1 VSTPLQH
8 KTVDTGFGVTH
19 DITFDSGVTA
29 GSLLI
34 LLLISDETVSAV
46 ATLGESNSI
55 SAADYS
61 STPSAG
67 QLCRAWSWPN
77 SSSSV
82 TGFRI
87 TTSGGTQLELAALEY
102 PGMATVAPFENGA
115 NMDADFTDTFTA
127 PVSTTTTNGGVVASA
142 LGPGTLS
149 TDNSNFTSAAMTSG
163 RYVYNSGEL
172 GAAGSKTPGFVLTG
186 STFMSGFSVAYKTA
200 SAPSGNPWNYY
211 RQQ

>member
-1 VSTPLQH
+1 MSTPIQH
-8 KTVDTGFGVTH
+8 RTVDTPFGVTH
-19 DITFDSGVTA
+19 DITFSSGVTA

-34 LLLISDETVSAV
+34 LQLISDETISSV
-46 ATLGESNSI
+46 ATLGESNTIASP
-55 SAADYS
+55 DYS
-61 STPSAG
+61 STPAAG

-87 TTSGGTQLELAALEY
+87 TTPSGTQLELAAFEY
-102 PGMATVAPFENGA
+102 PGMATVAPFDNGA

-127 PVSTTTTNGGVVASA
+127 PVSTTTTNGGVTASA
-142 LGPGTLS
+142 IGAGSLS
-149 TDNSNFTSAAMTSG
+149 SNNTNFGSAAMTSG

-186 STFMSGFSVAYKTA
+186 ATFMYGFSVAYKTA
-200 SAPSGNPWNYY
+200 SAPAGNPWNYY